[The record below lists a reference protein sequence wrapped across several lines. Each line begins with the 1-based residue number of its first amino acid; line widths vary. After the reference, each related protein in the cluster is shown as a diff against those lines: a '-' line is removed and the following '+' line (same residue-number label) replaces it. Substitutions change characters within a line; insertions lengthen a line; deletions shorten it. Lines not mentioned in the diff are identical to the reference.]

1 MPGDKK
7 IPFSF
12 VGKSAHLNKTFKQIN
27 QRFSKLGGRVSGF
40 TARTANAFRGLD
52 YAAVSA
58 FRGIGRAIT
67 SGIID
72 PMNYAEKV
80 RTEFNSAITKMGDS
94 TVRTGKRQL
103 VSTRKLKEQMGNVA
117 AVTKFTQ
124 LEIAEAMHIIG
135 RAGKNS
141 LQMFEALPKAARLA
155 ETSNYGLANSIQMT
169 IEAMNI
175 FGIKRENMTKTMAV
189 MVDVTNSTNMSMAEL
204 REGYKKSGAMAQ
216 AAGTKFEGVAA
227 ILGILADAGIK
238 GSVADTALRN
248 IFLAMTGKGGQA
260 GKIMDNLKAHFKKE
274 GILFNAPNVLLAISK
289 SVTDVS
295 KRAKLLNKLFGL
307 RGVSGGLVAM
317 KKISKIQN
325 MQARLTLFNAKSSAE
340 YMKKTEDSMKKGLR
354 TSQSMRSSADN
365 LKAAWGDVW
374 LLGMQPANRELATM
388 FKNMTKSVEKSE
400 ELKDFV
406 ANVGTL
412 LKGAVITGGELSK
425 VLAKIVNGYAKIA
438 DWTAEGILNPKKT
451 VRTILEGKIKE
462 HMADVALRN
471 AGSPEAIEAMK
482 RRNRMNSPLAGLG
495 HESAVQSARSAEEAR
510 NSKHILEIKNAPKG
524 SRLFP
529 SGQPGI
535 QLSLGDQMV
544 VEL

>member
-1 MPGDKK
+1 M
-7 IPFSF
+7 
-12 VGKSAHLNKTFKQIN
+12 
-27 QRFSKLGGRVSGF
+27 
-40 TARTANAFRGLD
+40 
-52 YAAVSA
+52 
-58 FRGIGRAIT
+58 
-67 SGIID
+67 
-72 PMNYAEKV
+72 
-80 RTEFNSAITKMGDS
+80 
-94 TVRTGKRQL
+94 
-103 VSTRKLKEQMGNVA
+103 
-117 AVTKFTQ
+117 
-124 LEIAEAMHIIG
+124 
-135 RAGKNS
+135 
-141 LQMFEALPKAARLA
+141 
-155 ETSNYGLANSIQMT
+155 
-169 IEAMNI
+169 
-175 FGIKRENMTKTMAV
+175 
-189 MVDVTNSTNMSMAEL
+189 
-204 REGYKKSGAMAQ
+204 
-216 AAGTKFEGVAA
+216 
-227 ILGILADAGIK
+227 
-238 GSVADTALRN
+238 
-248 IFLAMTGKGGQA
+248 
-260 GKIMDNLKAHFKKE
+260 
-274 GILFNAPNVLLAISK
+274 
-289 SVTDVS
+289 
-295 KRAKLLNKLFGL
+295 
-307 RGVSGGLVAM
+307 
-317 KKISKIQN
+317 
-325 MQARLTLFNAKSSAE
+325 
-340 YMKKTEDSMKKGLR
+340 
-354 TSQSMRSSADN
+354 
-365 LKAAWGDVW
+365 WGDVW